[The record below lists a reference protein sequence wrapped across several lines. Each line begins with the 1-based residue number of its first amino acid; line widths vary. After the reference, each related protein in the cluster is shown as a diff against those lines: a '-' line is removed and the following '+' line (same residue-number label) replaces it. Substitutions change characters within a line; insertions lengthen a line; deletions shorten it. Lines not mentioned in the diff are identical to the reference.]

1 MSLSNSHLASA
12 RRFPHSLSHVREQR
26 PQDSADERH
35 LLPDSTRSPSLR
47 IHSDRLPRSDPR
59 HQYLHARHITNTS
72 FCKPRKPLDANIC
85 LLFAPTLD
93 VIRKIAVALSVS
105 ADELIF
111 DENERGPQDD
121 LRLQFEAVSKFSAE
135 EKKVIKS
142 VLEGLILKREAKRWS
157 SAS

>member
-1 MSLSNSHLASA
+1 MP
-12 RRFPHSLSHVREQR
+12 RQPFPRCDYRQT
-26 PQDSADERH
+26 AAK
-35 LLPDSTRSPSLR
+35 R
-47 IHSDRLPRSDPR
+47 IAMID
-59 HQYLHARHITNTS
+59 
-72 FCKPRKPLDANIC
+72 
-85 LLFAPTLD
+85 
-93 VIRKIAVALSVS
+93 

-142 VLEGLILKREAKRWS
+142 VLEGLILKHEAKRWS

>member
-1 MSLSNSHLASA
+1 MMLDMEFPARLAALRKKKTLTQQALANAVGIHVTQLSRYESGS
-12 RRFPHSLSHVREQR
+12 SQ
-26 PQDSADERH
+26 
-35 LLPDSTRSPSLR
+35 
-47 IHSDRLPRSDPR
+47 
-59 HQYLHARHITNTS
+59 
-72 FCKPRKPLDANIC
+72 
-85 LLFAPTLD
+85 PTLD

-121 LRLQFEAVSKFSAE
+121 LRLQFEAVSKFTAE

-142 VLEGLILKREAKRWS
+142 VLEGLILKHEAKRWS

>member
-1 MSLSNSHLASA
+1 MMLDMEFPARLAALRKKKGLTQQALANAVGIHVTQLSRYESGS
-12 RRFPHSLSHVREQR
+12 SQ
-26 PQDSADERH
+26 
-35 LLPDSTRSPSLR
+35 
-47 IHSDRLPRSDPR
+47 
-59 HQYLHARHITNTS
+59 
-72 FCKPRKPLDANIC
+72 
-85 LLFAPTLD
+85 PTLD

-121 LRLQFEAVSKFSAE
+121 LRLQFEAVSKFTAE

-142 VLEGLILKREAKRWS
+142 VLEGLILKHEAQRWS

>member
-1 MSLSNSHLASA
+1 MMLDMEFPARLAALRKKKTLTQQALANAVGIHVTQLSRYESGS
-12 RRFPHSLSHVREQR
+12 SQ
-26 PQDSADERH
+26 
-35 LLPDSTRSPSLR
+35 
-47 IHSDRLPRSDPR
+47 
-59 HQYLHARHITNTS
+59 
-72 FCKPRKPLDANIC
+72 
-85 LLFAPTLD
+85 PTLD

-121 LRLQFEAVSKFSAE
+121 LRLQFEAVSKFTAE

-142 VLEGLILKREAKRWS
+142 VLEGLILKHEAQRWS

>member
-1 MSLSNSHLASA
+1 MMLDMEFPARTGRPEEKKDSHATRLANPVGIHVTQLSRYESGS
-12 RRFPHSLSHVREQR
+12 SQ
-26 PQDSADERH
+26 
-35 LLPDSTRSPSLR
+35 
-47 IHSDRLPRSDPR
+47 
-59 HQYLHARHITNTS
+59 
-72 FCKPRKPLDANIC
+72 
-85 LLFAPTLD
+85 PTLD

-142 VLEGLILKREAKRWS
+142 VLEGLILKHEAKRWS